1 MGNTIRKE
9 GTPTELA
16 LAVTERLKRMH
27 GNKAELAIII
37 GCSRSM
43 VSQYLSGT
51 YWSNPK
57 TIEAA
62 LRKWMDE
69 TEAEYGDG
77 TGRRWSD
84 GAAGEATEVPEA
96 VQTPEIGQAAHPA
109 QTEGT
114 VQAAEP
120 GQPEG
125 AGRLPEKVRYFES
138 DDYRKV
144 IALCQSCQE
153 DRGLGIVVGR
163 SGYGKTHALQR
174 YAQLPRVCYLECDDT
189 MSSKDMLEEI
199 EEHLGLLAEGGTI
212 HRRVKRIREFLRVNT
227 GYLMIFDEADKL
239 MNKYTTAKLEIIR
252 GIFDKVGV
260 GIVIAGE
267 PRLETDLKQHLA
279 RFSNR
284 VDFYHKMHGLC
295 ASELDAYLAGWDI
308 TEDAAAELAQRAFA
322 ARGGCFRLL
331 DRTLNNVLRVLR
343 ERGETKVTAAVV
355 REASGMMML

>member
-1 MGNTIRKE
+1 METTNMKE

-16 LAVTERLKRMH
+16 LAVTERLKKTR
-27 GNKAELAIII
+27 GNKAELAILI

-51 YWSNPK
+51 YKSSPE
-57 TIEAA
+57 TIETA
-62 LRKWMDE
+62 LCKWMDE
-69 TEAEYGDG
+69 TETEYGDG
-77 TGRRWSD
+77 TGRRWADGIVSAEGGSD
-84 GAAGEATEVPEA
+84 ACRD
-96 VQTPEIGQAAHPA
+96 
-109 QTEGT
+109 
-114 VQAAEP
+114 VQAP
-120 GQPEG
+120 DP
-125 AGRLPEKVRYFES
+125 GRLPEKIRYFES

-144 IALCQSCQE
+144 IGLCQSCQE

-199 EEHLGLLAEGGTI
+199 EERLGLLAEVGTI

-260 GIVIAGE
+260 GVVIAGE
-267 PRLETDLKQHLA
+267 PRLETDLKQHLV

-284 VDFYHKMHGLC
+284 VDFYHKMHGLTKE
-295 ASELDAYLAGWDI
+295 ELGNYLAGWDV
-308 TEDAAAELAQRAFA
+308 TEDAAAELAQRAYA

-343 ERGETKVTAAVV
+343 ERGETKVTLDTV

>member
-1 MGNTIRKE
+1 MNEATTNTNKKE

-16 LAVTERLKRMH
+16 LAVTERLAKIH
-27 GNKAELAIII
+27 CTKQELAIMT

-43 VSQYLSGT
+43 ISQYLSGT
-51 YWSNPK
+51 YRSNPE
-57 TIEAA
+57 TVETV
-62 LRKWMDE
+62 LRRWMDE

-77 TGRRWSD
+77 RKWLD
-84 GAAGEATEVPEA
+84 GEAAAQEA
-96 VQTPEIGQAAHPA
+96 DAQAAAP
-109 QTEGT
+109 
-114 VQAAEP
+114 EP
-120 GQPEG
+120 
-125 AGRLPEKVRYFES
+125 GRLPEKIRYFES

-144 IALCQSCQE
+144 IGLCQSCQE
-153 DRGLGIVVGR
+153 DRALGIVVGR

-199 EEHLGLLAEGGTI
+199 EERLGLLAEGGTI
-212 HRRVKRIREFLRVNT
+212 HRRVKRIREFLRVNA
-227 GYLMIFDEADKL
+227 GYLMILDEADKL

-252 GIFDKVGV
+252 GIFDKVDVGV
-260 GIVIAGE
+260 VIAGE
-267 PRLETDLKQHLA
+267 PRLETDLKQHLV

-284 VDFYHKMHGLC
+284 VDFYHKMHGLTH
-295 ASELDAYLAGWDI
+295 AELERYLAGWDI
-308 TEDAAAELAQRAFA
+308 TEDAAAELAQRAYA

-343 ERGETKVTAAVV
+343 ERGETKVTLDTV

>member
-1 MGNTIRKE
+1 MEATNRKE
-9 GTPTELA
+9 GKPSELA
-16 LAVTERLKRMH
+16 MAVNERLKKMC

-51 YWSNPK
+51 YRSDPK
-57 TIEAA
+57 TVETA
-62 LRKWMDE
+62 LRRWMDE
-69 TEAEYGDG
+69 TEDEYGDG
-77 TGRRWSD
+77 TGRRWSESTGSAD
-84 GAAGEATEVPEA
+84 TATDAQQVPA
-96 VQTPEIGQAAHPA
+96 P
-109 QTEGT
+109 
-114 VQAAEP
+114 
-120 GQPEG
+120 
-125 AGRLPEKVRYFES
+125 GRLPEKIRYFES
-138 DDYRKV
+138 EDYRKV
-144 IALCQSCQE
+144 IGLCQSCQE

-174 YAQLPRVCYLECDDT
+174 YAQLPRVCYMECDDT

-199 EEHLGLLAEGGTI
+199 EEHLGLLVQGGTI
-212 HRRVKRIREFLRVNT
+212 HSRVKRIREFLRINT

-252 GIFDKVGV
+252 GIYDKVGV

-284 VDFYHKMHGLC
+284 VDFYHKMHGLS
-295 ASELDAYLAGWDI
+295 AAELGEYLAGWDV
-308 TEDAAAELAQRAFA
+308 TDDAAAELAQRAFA
-322 ARGGCFRLL
+322 ARSGCFRLL

-343 ERGETKVTAAVV
+343 ERGETKVTLDTV

>member
-1 MGNTIRKE
+1 MDTGSRKE
-9 GTPTELA
+9 GKPTELA
-16 LAVTERLKRMH
+16 LAVTARLKKMC
-27 GNKAELAIII
+27 GNKAELAILI
-37 GCSRSM
+37 GLSRSM

-51 YWSNPK
+51 YRSDPK

-69 TEAEYGDG
+69 TEEEYGDG
-77 TGRRWSD
+77 TGRRWAVD
-84 GAAGEATEVPEA
+84 GAAEAEA
-96 VQTPEIGQAAHPA
+96 A
-109 QTEGT
+109 
-114 VQAAEP
+114 P
-120 GQPEG
+120 GQGDMQAEAPG
-125 AGRLPEKVRYFES
+125 KLPEKIRYFES

-144 IALCQSCQE
+144 IGLCQSCQE

-199 EEHLGLLAEGGTI
+199 EERLGLLQEGGTI

-227 GYLMIFDEADKL
+227 GYLLIFDEADKL

-252 GIFDKVGV
+252 GIFDKVDV

-279 RFSNR
+279 RFTNR
-284 VDFYHKMHGLC
+284 VDFYHKMHGLTKQ
-295 ASELDAYLAGWDI
+295 ELESYLVGWDV

-343 ERGETKVTAAVV
+343 ERGETKVTLDTV